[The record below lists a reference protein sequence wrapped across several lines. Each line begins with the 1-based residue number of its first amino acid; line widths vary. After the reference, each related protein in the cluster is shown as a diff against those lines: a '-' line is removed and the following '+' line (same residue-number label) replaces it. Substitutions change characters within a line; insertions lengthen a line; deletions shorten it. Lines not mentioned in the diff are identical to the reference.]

1 MDYYWQLLAWGGEG
15 WGDDFAWGLLMTLQV
30 SVVAYAV
37 AVLFGFLGAAGK
49 LSKHRV
55 PRFLSDIY
63 TTVVRSLPELLVIL
77 LLYFSVASGA
87 ERLLKHFGLVAE
99 SFQFSPFWAA
109 IIALAFVSGAFMTEV
124 LRSAF
129 LSVPPGQIEA
139 AVSIGM
145 SRQKIFTR
153 IVFPQ
158 MMRHAVPGMGNLW
171 LSITK
176 ESAIISVLGSFSELL
191 YTGYR
196 AAAGTK
202 QYIFFYGLTAILF
215 LAITLVSVLVIA
227 QIERRLSRGHH

>member
-15 WGDDFAWGLLMTLQV
+15 WGDDFAWGLVMTLQV

-49 LSKHRV
+49 LSKRRI
-55 PRFLSDIY
+55 PRFLADIY

-99 SFQFSPFWAA
+99 TFQFSSFWAA

-145 SRQKIFTR
+145 NRRKVFTR
-153 IVFPQ
+153 IIFPQ

-227 QIERRLSRGHH
+227 QIERRLNRGHN

>member
-15 WGDDFAWGLLMTLQV
+15 WGDDFAWGLVMTLQV

-37 AVLFGFLGAAGK
+37 AVLFGFLGTAGK

-55 PRFLSDIY
+55 PRFLADIY

-99 SFQFSPFWAA
+99 TFQFSSFWAA

-129 LSVPPGQIEA
+129 LAVPPGQIEA

-145 SRQKIFTR
+145 PRRKVFTR
-153 IVFPQ
+153 IIFPQ

-227 QIERRLSRGHH
+227 QIERRLNRGHH

>member
-1 MDYYWQLLAWGGEG
+1 MEYYWQLLAWGGEG
-15 WGDDFAWGLLMTLQV
+15 WGDDFAWGLVMTLQV

-37 AVLFGFLGAAGK
+37 AVVFGLLGAAGK
-49 LSKHRV
+49 LSKHRL
-55 PRFLSDIY
+55 PRLLADIY

-77 LLYFSVASGA
+77 LLYFSVASGV

-99 SFQFSPFWAA
+99 TFQFSSFWAA

-129 LSVPPGQIEA
+129 LAVPPGQIEA

-145 SRQKIFTR
+145 RPRKVFTR
-153 IVFPQ
+153 IVLPQ

-202 QYIFFYGLTAILF
+202 QYIFFYGLTAVLF
-215 LAITLVSVLVIA
+215 LMITLVSALVIA
-227 QIERRLSRGHH
+227 QIERRLNRGHH

>member
-1 MDYYWQLLAWGGEG
+1 MDSYWHLLGWGAEG

-30 SVVAYAV
+30 SIISYIV
-37 AVLFGFLGAAGK
+37 AVIFGFLGAAGK
-49 LSKHRV
+49 LSKHRSL
-55 PRFLSDIY
+55 RLIAGLY

-87 ERLLKHFGLVAE
+87 ERLLKYAGFVE
-99 SFQFSPFWAA
+99 DSFQFSPFWAA
-109 IIALAFVSGAFMTEV
+109 IVALAFVSGAFMTEV
-124 LRSAF
+124 LRSAY
-129 LSVPPGQIEA
+129 LAIPPGQLEA

-145 SRQKIFTR
+145 RPRKIVTR
-153 IVFPQ
+153 VVIPQ

-196 AAAGTK
+196 AAASTK
-202 QYIFFYGLTAILF
+202 QYILFYGLTALLF
-215 LAITLVSVLVIA
+215 LLITLVSVLAISSL
-227 QIERRLSRGHH
+227 EKHLNRGHR